1 MKQPDDNGPRSSST
15 AEGEYIWEEKGEASL
30 GKQGTDKV
38 LNSSKTCKMKTIFV
52 KETAVG
58 RLMASE
64 YIQARTEAGW
74 NFVERA
80 DTHLLAKMSFN

>member
-1 MKQPDDNGPRSSST
+1 
-15 AEGEYIWEEKGEASL
+15 
-30 GKQGTDKV
+30 
-38 LNSSKTCKMKTIFV
+38 
-52 KETAVG
+52 
-58 RLMASE
+58 MASE